1 MSAFTESIVEDAALA
16 WLEGL
21 DYAVLHGPEIA
32 VGDGGGERM
41 DRKQLK
47 YDQFRCWG
55 FPGVACERFRSAGIE
70 PFNQPNVSSVGSCC
84 TTAR

>member
-32 VGDGGGERM
+32 VGDGGENA
-41 DRKQLK
+41 
-47 YDQFRCWG
+47 WT
-55 FPGVACERFRSAGIE
+55 
-70 PFNQPNVSSVGSCC
+70 VSN
-84 TTAR
+84 